1 MRFSLAQIL
10 PQAWKNGG
18 GSTRELARASAT
30 GQDEGQM
37 VWRASL
43 AQINQDGAFS
53 AFPDYRRIH
62 CIVSGGGLCLTNA
75 DVQLRADPLQPLFFD
90 GGLDLVAQLQD
101 GPCEAFNLIYDPNQ
115 IRPEM
120 QICGLGLHQ
129 LGDAT
134 HSVFVLGG
142 TLRLEN
148 PEGVEHLNQGE
159 GWHGEFS
166 GNAHISQDGRAILLR
181 LEDL

>member
-1 MRFSLAQIL
+1 
-10 PQAWKNGG
+10 
-18 GSTRELARASAT
+18 
-30 GQDEGQM
+30 M

-53 AFPDYRRIH
+53 VFPGYRRIH

-129 LGDAT
+129 LGDAP
-134 HSVFVLGG
+134 HLVFVLEGE
-142 TLRLEN
+142 LRLETS
-148 PEGVEHLNQGE
+148 EGVEHLSAGE
-159 GWHGEFS
+159 GWQGEVS
-166 GNAHISQDGRAILLR
+166 GVAHIAQDGRAVLLR
-181 LEDL
+181 LEHL